1 MRISDWSSD
10 VCSSD
15 HRRLNRDPN
24 LTQIERVSVDL
35 LSRDRIDRRRPSF
48 PTHLSSGTKQSKA
61 LPEDALRMLARA
73 VIAND
78 KDLDRKSGR
87 VGKECVIPCRSRWSP
102 YHYKK
107 HISNI
112 FIIIKYNY
120 FFLQAEDGIRDA
132 H

>member
-15 HRRLNRDPN
+15 LEPGAFEGRVHATLVLFPIRRLNRDPN

-78 KDLDRKSGR
+78 KDLAILSSDRSEELH
-87 VGKECVIPCRSRWSP
+87 VGKSVSVSV
-102 YHYKK
+102 
-107 HISNI
+107 
-112 FIIIKYNY
+112 
-120 FFLQAEDGIRDA
+120 D
-132 H
+132 

>member
-78 KDLDRKSGR
+78 KDLAILSSDDPSKLHGARVAGPQVVPGGPDGVGGVTPGGGAVGERGGR
-87 VGKECVIPCRSRWSP
+87 EG
-102 YHYKK
+102 
-107 HISNI
+107 
-112 FIIIKYNY
+112 
-120 FFLQAEDGIRDA
+120 
-132 H
+132 